1 MKIEECIYQFE
12 VIERAE
18 EGDEPADDPHE
29 EAGPHR
35 PGVGEDA
42 ARRDEDARAFVD
54 RLKRT
59 IFNSFI
65 FTFVLVIRFL
75 VVKFEPVSA
84 SALEVEVA
92 RQSCY

>member
-1 MKIEECIYQFE
+1 MVDYSVICNSLADTHYIVKNDKCIYQFE

-18 EGDEPADDPHE
+18 EGDEPADDPHD

-54 RLKRT
+54 RLMRT
-59 IFNSFI
+59 IFLSFI
-65 FTFVLVIRFL
+65 FTYVLVPCSL
-75 VVKFEPVSA
+75 
-84 SALEVEVA
+84 L
-92 RQSCY
+92 